1 MEAKMENPDR
11 VRERAA
17 YFGWS
22 VDLSSP
28 TVDDIIRRVEEGFD
42 VQVLERFRRM
52 LDLSVDA
59 AASLLG
65 TSARTLA
72 RRQKEGHLQETESD
86 RLYRIVRL
94 FERAVDVFGN
104 QEDARIWM
112 WRPQWGLGGAIPLEY
127 ARTDPGAREVE
138 SLLDRIDY
146 GVTP

>member
-1 MEAKMENPDR
+1 MEAKMEKPDR
-11 VRERAA
+11 VRESGAS
-17 YFGWS
+17 FGWS

-28 TVDDIIRRVEEGFD
+28 TVDDVIRRVEEGFD

-52 LDLSVDA
+52 LDISVDA

-104 QEDARIWM
+104 EEDARIWM
-112 WRPQWGLGGAIPLEY
+112 RRPQWGLGGAVPLEY

>member
-1 MEAKMENPDR
+1 M
-11 VRERAA
+11 
-17 YFGWS
+17 
-22 VDLSSP
+22 
-28 TVDDIIRRVEEGFD
+28 
-42 VQVLERFRRM
+42 QVLERFRRM
-52 LDLSVDA
+52 LDISVDA

-104 QEDARIWM
+104 EEDARIWM
-112 WRPQWGLGGAIPLEY
+112 RRPQWGLGGAIPLEY

>member
-1 MEAKMENPDR
+1 MERPDR
-11 VRERAA
+11 VREPAA
-17 YFGWS
+17 SFGWS

-52 LDLSVDA
+52 LDISVDA

-72 RRQKEGHLQETESD
+72 RRQKEGRLQETESD

-104 QEDARIWM
+104 EEDARMWM
-112 WRPQWGLGGAIPLEY
+112 RRPQWGLDGAIPLEY

-146 GVTP
+146 GVTT

>member
-1 MEAKMENPDR
+1 MEKPDR
-11 VRERAA
+11 VREPAA
-17 YFGWS
+17 SFGWS
-22 VDLSSP
+22 VDLRSP
-28 TVDDIIRRVEEGFD
+28 TVNDVIRRVEEGFD
-42 VQVLERFRRM
+42 VQVLERFRKL
-52 LDLSVDA
+52 LDISVDA

-86 RLYRIVRL
+86 RLYRIIRL

-104 QEDARIWM
+104 EDDARTWLR
-112 WRPQWGLGGAIPLEY
+112 RPQWGLGGAVPLEY

-138 SLLDRIDY
+138 ALLDRIDY